1 MDKINWLIISGK
13 AELKGN
19 VIKYI
24 PSIQKNKLGQDEF
37 VATFVSSNI
46 EFESGEISFKVTLK
60 DKLAICQVILGT
72 DTGSDLNIGTNTND
86 RLFGIT
92 KFDRLANNWEL
103 LAGNGSSDN
112 LEVNKEYE
120 VKITVSGS
128 IIRLYI
134 NEIQVATCVHE
145 IRQNQIQIA
154 FSSSEEITVK
164 DFKVTKI
171 KPKAFVVMQ
180 FSEEYNELYN
190 QVIKPVC
197 EDFGL
202 ECERADDYYTTN
214 MIIED
219 IVSSITSASVII
231 AEITPDNPN
240 VFYEVG
246 YSHAINK
253 PTILLCD
260 KKRNK
265 LPFDL
270 SSFRTLFYDNTIAGK
285 TQVENKL
292 RKYLQTLFRN

>member
-1 MDKINWLIISGK
+1 MDKVNWLIISGK
-13 AELKGN
+13 GELKGN
-19 VIKYI
+19 TIKYI
-24 PSIQKNKLGQDEF
+24 PTIQKNKLGEDEY

-46 EFESGEISFKVTLK
+46 EFESGEISFKVTLQ
-60 DKLAICQVILGT
+60 DKFGICQVILGT
-72 DTGSDLNIGTNTND
+72 DTGSDLNVGSNTND
-86 RLFGIT
+86 RLFGIV
-92 KFDRLANNWEL
+92 KFDRQSNKWETL
-103 LAGNGSSDN
+103 GGSGNAEN
-112 LEVNKEYE
+112 LEIGKEYDI
-120 VKITVSGS
+120 KISVDGS
-128 IIRLYI
+128 IIRLFV
-134 NEIQVATCVHE
+134 NEIQVAYCIHE
-145 IRQNQIQIA
+145 IRRSELQIA
-154 FSSSEEITVK
+154 FRSEKEILVK

-180 FSEEYNELYN
+180 FTEEYNELFN
-190 QVIKPVC
+190 EVIKPVC
-197 EDFGL
+197 EDYGL

-219 IVSSITSASVII
+219 IITSITSASVVI

-260 KKRNK
+260 KKRAK

-285 TQVENKL
+285 TQVERKL
-292 RKYLQTLFRN
+292 RKYLQTIFKN

>member
-1 MDKINWLIISGK
+1 MDKVNWLITSGN

-19 VIKYI
+19 IIKYI
-24 PSIQKNKLGQDEF
+24 PSIQKNKIGQDEY

-46 EFESGEISFKVTLK
+46 EFESGDISFKVSLK
-60 DKLAICQVILGT
+60 DKFGLCQVILGT
-72 DTGSDLNIGTNTND
+72 DTGSDLNVGLNTND
-86 RLFGIT
+86 RLFGIV
-92 KFDRLANNWEL
+92 KFDRQSNKWEIL
-103 LAGNGSSDN
+103 GGSGNSEN
-112 LEVNKEYE
+112 LEIGKEYE
-120 VKITVSGS
+120 IKISVNGS
-128 IIRLYI
+128 NIKLFV
-134 NEIQVATCVHE
+134 NEIQVAYCIHE
-145 IRQNQIQIA
+145 IRQNQLQLA
-154 FSSSEEITVK
+154 FRSAEEIIVK
-164 DFKVTKI
+164 DFKVTRI

-180 FSEEYNELYN
+180 FTEEYNELYN
-190 QVIKPVC
+190 EVIKPVC
-197 EDFGL
+197 EDYGL

-219 IVSSITSASVII
+219 IVTSITSASVVI

-260 KKRNK
+260 KKRTK

-285 TQVENKL
+285 TQVERKL
-292 RKYLQTLFRN
+292 RKYLQTIFKN

>member
-1 MDKINWLIISGK
+1 MDKVNWLITSGN

-19 VIKYI
+19 IIKYI
-24 PSIQKNKLGQDEF
+24 PTLQKNKLGQDEYL
-37 VATFVSSNI
+37 ATFVSSNI
-46 EFESGEISFKVTLK
+46 EFESGEILFKATLK
-60 DKLAICQVILGT
+60 DKFGLCQVILGT

-86 RLFGIT
+86 RLFGIV
-92 KFDRLANNWEL
+92 KFDRQSNKWEIL
-103 LAGNGSSDN
+103 GGSGNAEN
-112 LEVNKEYE
+112 LEIDKEYE
-120 VKITVSGS
+120 IKIAVDGS
-128 IIRLYI
+128 NIKLFV
-134 NEIQVATCVHE
+134 NEIQVAYCIHE
-145 IRQNQIQIA
+145 IRQNQLQLA
-154 FSSSEEITVK
+154 FRSTEEIIVK
-164 DFKVTKI
+164 DFKVIRT

-180 FSEEYNELYN
+180 FTEEYNELYN
-190 QVIKPVC
+190 EVIKPVC
-197 EDFGL
+197 EDYGL

-219 IVSSITSASVII
+219 IVTSITSASVVI

-260 KKRNK
+260 KKRTK

-285 TQVENKL
+285 TQVERKL
-292 RKYLQTLFRN
+292 RKYLQTIFKN

>member
-1 MDKINWLIISGK
+1 MEKINWLIISGK

-19 VIKYI
+19 IIKYI
-24 PSIQKNKLGQDEF
+24 PSIQKNKFGEDESI
-37 VATFVSSNI
+37 ATFVSSNI
-46 EFESGEISFKVTLK
+46 DFESGEILFKVTLK
-60 DKLAICQVILGT
+60 DKFGLCQIILGT
-72 DTGSDLNIGTNTND
+72 DTGSDLNVGINTND

-92 KFDRLANNWEL
+92 KFDRQSNKWEIL
-103 LAGNGSSDN
+103 GGSGNSDN
-112 LEVNKEYE
+112 LEIGKEYD
-120 VKITVSGS
+120 VKISVDGS
-128 IIRLYI
+128 IVRLFI
-134 NEIQVATCVHE
+134 NEIQVAYCIHE
-145 IRQNQIQIA
+145 IRQNQLQIV
-154 FSSSEEITVK
+154 FRSTDEIIVR
-164 DFKVTKI
+164 DFKVTKV

-180 FSEEYNELYN
+180 FTEEYNELYN
-190 QVIKPVC
+190 EVIKPVC
-197 EDFGL
+197 EDYGL

-219 IVSSITSASVII
+219 IVTSITSASVVI

-260 KKRNK
+260 KKRTK

-285 TQVENKL
+285 TQVERKL
-292 RKYLQTLFRN
+292 RKYLQTIFKN